1 MRILLLTFYFEPDL
15 SAGSFRNTALVKALQ
30 KRYGKECKVDVVTT
44 MPNRYHSFK
53 EKAKSSEKTDG
64 INIKRIELPEHK
76 SGFLDQIWSF
86 KTYYTGVWKFL
97 KNTDDDGY
105 DIVVA
110 SSSRLF
116 TAYLGA
122 RIANKINKPLYLDIR
137 DIFTETIDNV
147 VDNKIIRYSLLP
159 VIKMIERYT
168 INSATHLNIVSG
180 GFENY
185 FREYYDGPISEFTNG
200 IDEIFLQTD
209 FSLNKRNDPP
219 IITYAGNI
227 GASQGLENVI
237 PDAAKKLSGKYIF
250 QIIGDGGMKSKL
262 IKELEENR
270 TNNVKTLDPVSR
282 NELLKYYQESD
293 FLFLHLNDYEAFKKV
308 LPSKIFEYAATSKPM
323 IAGVGGYAADFIE
336 KHVDNAILFSP
347 CNVEE
352 FVEKLNKFKSN
363 SSDRKGFI
371 KSYRRKNIMDQM
383 VQSIISYIK

>member
-15 SAGSFRNTALVKALQ
+15 SAGSFRNTALVEALK
-30 KRYGKECKVDVVTT
+30 KRYGKDCNVDVVTT

-53 EKAKSSEKTDG
+53 ESAKSSEEKAG
-64 INIKRIELPEHK
+64 IKIKRIELPEHK

-86 KTYYTGVWKFL
+86 KTYYSNVWKFL
-97 KNTDDDGY
+97 KNIDHDEY

-116 TAYLGA
+116 TAFLGA
-122 RIANKINKPLYLDIR
+122 RIANKIIKPLYLDIR

-147 VDNKIIRYSLLP
+147 VDNKVIRYSLLP

-185 FREYYDGPISEFTNG
+185 FREYYDGPMSEFTNG
-200 IDEIFLQTD
+200 IDEVFLQND
-209 FSLNKRNDPP
+209 FSLNERNDPP

-227 GASQGLENVI
+227 GASQGLENII
-237 PDAAKKLSGKYIF
+237 PEAAKKLSGKYIF
-250 QIIGDGGMKSKL
+250 QIIGDGGTKSKL
-262 IKELEENR
+262 VKELEENR
-270 TNNVKTLDPVSR
+270 IDNVKIIDPVSR

-293 FLFLHLNDYEAFKKV
+293 YLFLHLNDYEAFKKV
-308 LPSKIFEYAATSKPM
+308 LPSKIFEYAATTKPM

-347 CNVEE
+347 CDVEE
-352 FVEKLNKFKSN
+352 FVEKLNQFKSDG
-363 SSDRKGFI
+363 SDRKDFI
-371 KSYRRKNIMDQM
+371 ESFRRKNIMDQM
-383 VQSIISYIK
+383 VQSIISYIQ